1 MANTISST
9 LEDNDMLLEIKNV
22 SKQYPKTLAL
32 DQFSAELTS
41 GLYGLLGPNGAGKT
55 TLISIITTL
64 LSPSSG
70 TVLYNGK
77 PVGGR
82 DYMKIIGYLP
92 QYPRFYKDFTAQ
104 EFLLYMAAMKGLDS
118 KYAPTRVAELLE
130 QVNLSE
136 HKNKKIGAF
145 SGGMRQRLGIAQAI
159 LNDPEILILDEP
171 TAGLDPKERVRFRNI
186 ISKLS
191 SDRIIILATHI
202 VSDVECVAKEVILLK
217 EGKLLHK
224 ASPLTLQTALTD
236 KVYLYFYRSI
246 KSYTV
251 FYNQRSAC
259 EVDGEAYR
267 NSVESAEAICSRRFS
282 RTENSADCY
291 NDKCGNAAGRK
302 SFSGKENAVFGEHTH
317 NVKTNERAYGKPSG
331 ACKER

>member
-1 MANTISST
+1 
-9 LEDNDMLLEIKNV
+9 MLLEIKNV

-32 DQFSAELTS
+32 DQFSAELTC

-82 DYMKIIGYLP
+82 DYMKLIGYLP

-104 EFLLYMAAMKGLDS
+104 EFLLYMAAMKGLDT
-118 KYAPTRVAELLE
+118 KYAPTTVAELLE

-224 ASPLTLQTALTD
+224 ASPLSLQTAMTGKVWSMQVDESEMEQYMERYVIANAAAEEGKYSLRIISDD
-236 KVYLYFYRSI
+236 KPHKEAVPESPRLEDVYLYY
-246 KSYTV
+246 
-251 FYNQRSAC
+251 
-259 EVDGEAYR
+259 
-267 NSVESAEAICSRRFS
+267 
-282 RTENSADCY
+282 
-291 NDKCGNAAGRK
+291 
-302 SFSGKENAVFGEHTH
+302 FGET
-317 NVKTNERAYGKPSG
+317 E
-331 ACKER
+331 

>member
-1 MANTISST
+1 
-9 LEDNDMLLEIKNV
+9 MLLEMKDV

-32 DQFSAELTS
+32 DHVSAELSS

-64 LSPSSG
+64 LSPTSG
-70 TVLYNGK
+70 AVLYNGK

-92 QYPRFYKDFTAQ
+92 QYPHFYKNFTAQ
-104 EFLLYMAAMKGLDS
+104 EFLFYMAAMKGLDA
-118 KYAPTRVAELLE
+118 KCTPTRVAKLLE
-130 QVNLSE
+130 QVNLTE
-136 HKNKKIGAF
+136 HKAKKIGAF

-202 VSDVECVAKEVILLK
+202 VSDLEFAAKEVILLK
-217 EGKLLHK
+217 EGKLLQK
-224 ASPLTLQTALTD
+224 ASPLSLQSAMTGKVWSLQADEAELEQYMERYVIANAAAVDGKYCLRIISED
-236 KVYLYFYRSI
+236 KPQENAVPESPRLEDVYLYYF
-246 KSYTV
+246 
-251 FYNQRSAC
+251 
-259 EVDGEAYR
+259 GEAQ
-267 NSVESAEAICSRRFS
+267 
-282 RTENSADCY
+282 
-291 NDKCGNAAGRK
+291 
-302 SFSGKENAVFGEHTH
+302 
-317 NVKTNERAYGKPSG
+317 
-331 ACKER
+331 

>member
-1 MANTISST
+1 
-9 LEDNDMLLEIKNV
+9 MLLEIKNV

-70 TVLYNGK
+70 SVLYDGK

-104 EFLLYMAAMKGLDS
+104 EFLLYMAAMKGLEP

-224 ASPLTLQTALTD
+224 ASPLSLQTAMTGKVWSLQIDEAEMEQYMERYVIANAAAEEGKYSLRIISDD
-236 KVYLYFYRSI
+236 KPHETAISESPRLEDVYLYY
-246 KSYTV
+246 
-251 FYNQRSAC
+251 
-259 EVDGEAYR
+259 
-267 NSVESAEAICSRRFS
+267 
-282 RTENSADCY
+282 
-291 NDKCGNAAGRK
+291 
-302 SFSGKENAVFGEHTH
+302 FGET
-317 NVKTNERAYGKPSG
+317 E
-331 ACKER
+331 

>member
-1 MANTISST
+1 
-9 LEDNDMLLEIKNV
+9 MLLEIKNV

-32 DQFSAELTS
+32 DQFSAELTC

-82 DYMKIIGYLP
+82 DYMKLIGYLP

-104 EFLLYMAAMKGLDS
+104 EFLLYMAAMKGLDAKS
-118 KYAPTRVAELLE
+118 ASTKVAELLE

-224 ASPLTLQTALTD
+224 ASPLSLQTAMTGKVWSLQVDESEMEQYMERYVIANAAAEEGNYSLRIISDNKPNETAISESPRLED
-236 KVYLYFYRSI
+236 VYLYY
-246 KSYTV
+246 
-251 FYNQRSAC
+251 
-259 EVDGEAYR
+259 
-267 NSVESAEAICSRRFS
+267 
-282 RTENSADCY
+282 
-291 NDKCGNAAGRK
+291 
-302 SFSGKENAVFGEHTH
+302 FGET
-317 NVKTNERAYGKPSG
+317 E
-331 ACKER
+331 

>member
-1 MANTISST
+1 MI
-9 LEDNDMLLEIKNV
+9 LEIKNI

-32 DQFSAELTS
+32 DQFSAELSS

-104 EFLLYMAAMKGLDS
+104 EFLLYMAAMKGLDA
-118 KYAPTRVAELLE
+118 KYASTRVSELLE

-202 VSDVECVAKEVILLK
+202 VSDVECAAKEVILLK

-224 ASPLTLQTALTD
+224 ASPLFLQTAMTGKVWSLQADEAEMEQYMEKYVIANAAAEEGKYSLRIISDD
-236 KVYLYFYRSI
+236 KPHETAISESPRLEDVYLYY
-246 KSYTV
+246 
-251 FYNQRSAC
+251 
-259 EVDGEAYR
+259 
-267 NSVESAEAICSRRFS
+267 
-282 RTENSADCY
+282 
-291 NDKCGNAAGRK
+291 
-302 SFSGKENAVFGEHTH
+302 FGET
-317 NVKTNERAYGKPSG
+317 E
-331 ACKER
+331 

>member
-1 MANTISST
+1 MI
-9 LEDNDMLLEIKNV
+9 LEIKNI

-32 DQFSAELTS
+32 DQFSAELSS

-104 EFLLYMAAMKGLDS
+104 EFLLYMAAMKGLDA
-118 KYAPTRVAELLE
+118 KYASTRVSELLE

-202 VSDVECVAKEVILLK
+202 VSDVECAAKEVILLK

-224 ASPLTLQTALTD
+224 ASPLSLQTAMTGKVWSLRVDEAEMEQYTERYVIANAAAEDGKYSLRIISDD
-236 KVYLYFYRSI
+236 KPHETAISESPRLEDVYLYY
-246 KSYTV
+246 
-251 FYNQRSAC
+251 
-259 EVDGEAYR
+259 
-267 NSVESAEAICSRRFS
+267 
-282 RTENSADCY
+282 
-291 NDKCGNAAGRK
+291 
-302 SFSGKENAVFGEHTH
+302 FGET
-317 NVKTNERAYGKPSG
+317 E
-331 ACKER
+331 

>member
-1 MANTISST
+1 
-9 LEDNDMLLEIKNV
+9 MLLEIKNV

-82 DYMKIIGYLP
+82 DYMKLIGYLP

-104 EFLLYMAAMKGLDS
+104 EFLLYMSAMKGLDAKS
-118 KYAPTRVAELLE
+118 APTRVAELLE

-224 ASPLTLQTALTD
+224 ASPLSLQSAMTNKVWSLKVNEAEMEQYMERYVIANAAAEEGKYSLRIISD
-236 KVYLYFYRSI
+236 EKPQKEAVPESPRLEDVYLYYF
-246 KSYTV
+246 
-251 FYNQRSAC
+251 
-259 EVDGEAYR
+259 GEA
-267 NSVESAEAICSRRFS
+267 E
-282 RTENSADCY
+282 
-291 NDKCGNAAGRK
+291 
-302 SFSGKENAVFGEHTH
+302 
-317 NVKTNERAYGKPSG
+317 
-331 ACKER
+331 

>member
-1 MANTISST
+1 MI
-9 LEDNDMLLEIKNV
+9 LEIKNV

-64 LSPSSG
+64 LSQSSG
-70 TVLYNGK
+70 SVLYNGK
-77 PVGGR
+77 SVGGR

-104 EFLLYMAAMKGLDS
+104 EFLLYMAAMKGLDT
-118 KYAPTRVAELLE
+118 KYAPTRVEELLE

-224 ASPLTLQTALTD
+224 ASPLSLQTAMMGKVWSLQVDESEMEQYMERYVIANAAAEEGKYSLRIISDD
-236 KVYLYFYRSI
+236 KPHKEAVPESPRLEDVYLYY
-246 KSYTV
+246 
-251 FYNQRSAC
+251 
-259 EVDGEAYR
+259 
-267 NSVESAEAICSRRFS
+267 
-282 RTENSADCY
+282 
-291 NDKCGNAAGRK
+291 
-302 SFSGKENAVFGEHTH
+302 FGET
-317 NVKTNERAYGKPSG
+317 E
-331 ACKER
+331 

>member
-1 MANTISST
+1 
-9 LEDNDMLLEIKNV
+9 MLLEIKNI

-32 DQFSAELTS
+32 DHFSAELSS

-70 TVLYNGK
+70 EVLYDGK
-77 PVGGR
+77 LIGGR
-82 DYMKIIGYLP
+82 DYMKILGYLP
-92 QYPRFYKDFTAQ
+92 QYPRFYKNFTAQ
-104 EFLLYMAAMKGLDS
+104 EFLLYMSAMKGLHKKDAH
-118 KYAPTRVAELLE
+118 KRVTELLE
-130 QVNLSE
+130 QVNLTE

-191 SDRIIILATHI
+191 TDRIIILATHI

-217 EGKLLHK
+217 EGNLLQK
-224 ASPLTLQTALTD
+224 ASPLLLQSAMTGKVWSLLVDENEMEEYMNRYVIANAAASEGKYSLRIISDD
-236 KVYLYFYRSI
+236 KPKEDAVSESPRLEDVYLYY
-246 KSYTV
+246 
-251 FYNQRSAC
+251 
-259 EVDGEAYR
+259 
-267 NSVESAEAICSRRFS
+267 
-282 RTENSADCY
+282 
-291 NDKCGNAAGRK
+291 
-302 SFSGKENAVFGEHTH
+302 FGEL
-317 NVKTNERAYGKPSG
+317 
-331 ACKER
+331 

>member
-1 MANTISST
+1 
-9 LEDNDMLLEIKNV
+9 MLLEIKNV

-82 DYMKIIGYLP
+82 DYMKLIGYLP

-104 EFLLYMAAMKGLDS
+104 EFLLYMAAMKGLDAKS
-118 KYAPTRVAELLE
+118 ASTKVAELLE

-224 ASPLTLQTALTD
+224 ASPLSLQTAMTGKVWSLQVDESEMEQYMERYVIANAAAEEGNYSLRIISDNKPHETAISESPRLED
-236 KVYLYFYRSI
+236 VYLYY
-246 KSYTV
+246 
-251 FYNQRSAC
+251 
-259 EVDGEAYR
+259 
-267 NSVESAEAICSRRFS
+267 
-282 RTENSADCY
+282 
-291 NDKCGNAAGRK
+291 
-302 SFSGKENAVFGEHTH
+302 FGET
-317 NVKTNERAYGKPSG
+317 E
-331 ACKER
+331 

>member
-1 MANTISST
+1 MI
-9 LEDNDMLLEIKNV
+9 LEIKDV

-32 DQFSAELTS
+32 DHFSAELTS

-77 PVGGR
+77 SIGGR
-82 DYMKIIGYLP
+82 DYMKILGYLP
-92 QYPRFYKDFTAQ
+92 QYPRFYKNFTAQ
-104 EFLLYMAAMKGLDS
+104 EFLLYMSAMKGLKS
-118 KYAPTRVAELLE
+118 KAALQRVKELLE
-130 QVNLSE
+130 QVNLTE

-191 SDRIIILATHI
+191 SERIIILATHI

-217 EGKLLHK
+217 EGKLLQK
-224 ASPLTLQTALTD
+224 ATPLSLQTAMTGKVWTLQADEAELEQYMERYVIANAAADEGKYCLRIISED
-236 KVYLYFYRSI
+236 KPHEDAVPESPRLEDVYLYY
-246 KSYTV
+246 
-251 FYNQRSAC
+251 
-259 EVDGEAYR
+259 
-267 NSVESAEAICSRRFS
+267 
-282 RTENSADCY
+282 
-291 NDKCGNAAGRK
+291 
-302 SFSGKENAVFGEHTH
+302 FGE
-317 NVKTNERAYGKPSG
+317 V
-331 ACKER
+331 

>member
-1 MANTISST
+1 MKSTNFT
-9 LEDNDMLLEIKNV
+9 LEGNVMLLEIKDV

-32 DQFSAELTS
+32 DNFSAELSS

-64 LSPSSG
+64 LLPSSG

-77 PVGGR
+77 PAGGR

-92 QYPRFYKDFTAQ
+92 QYLRFYKNFTAQ
-104 EFLLYMAAMKGLDS
+104 EFLLYMAAMKGL
-118 KYAPTRVAELLE
+118 KPKAAPQRVKELLE
-130 QVNLSE
+130 QVNLTE
-136 HKNKKIGAF
+136 HKNKKVGAF

-191 SDRIIILATHI
+191 SERIIILATHI

-217 EGKLLHK
+217 EGKLLQK
-224 ASPLTLQTALTD
+224 ANPLSLQTAMTGKVWSLKADEAELEQYMERYVIANAAADEGKYCLRIISED
-236 KVYLYFYRSI
+236 KPHEAAVPESPRLEDVYLYY
-246 KSYTV
+246 
-251 FYNQRSAC
+251 
-259 EVDGEAYR
+259 
-267 NSVESAEAICSRRFS
+267 
-282 RTENSADCY
+282 
-291 NDKCGNAAGRK
+291 
-302 SFSGKENAVFGEHTH
+302 FGE
-317 NVKTNERAYGKPSG
+317 V
-331 ACKER
+331 

>member
-1 MANTISST
+1 MI
-9 LEDNDMLLEIKNV
+9 LEIKNV

-64 LSPSSG
+64 LSQSSG
-70 TVLYNGK
+70 SVLYNGK
-77 PVGGR
+77 SVGGR

-104 EFLLYMAAMKGLDS
+104 EFLLYMAAMKGLDT
-118 KYAPTRVAELLE
+118 KYAPTRVEELLE

-224 ASPLTLQTALTD
+224 ASPLSLQTAMTGKVWSLQVDESEMEQYMERYVIANAAAEEGKYSLRIISDD
-236 KVYLYFYRSI
+236 KPHKEAVPESPRLEDVYLYY
-246 KSYTV
+246 
-251 FYNQRSAC
+251 
-259 EVDGEAYR
+259 
-267 NSVESAEAICSRRFS
+267 
-282 RTENSADCY
+282 
-291 NDKCGNAAGRK
+291 
-302 SFSGKENAVFGEHTH
+302 FGET
-317 NVKTNERAYGKPSG
+317 E
-331 ACKER
+331 

>member
-1 MANTISST
+1 MI
-9 LEDNDMLLEIKNV
+9 LEIKNV

-55 TLISIITTL
+55 TMISIITTL
-64 LSPSSG
+64 LSQSSG
-70 TVLYNGK
+70 SVLYNGK
-77 PVGGR
+77 SVGGR

-104 EFLLYMAAMKGLDS
+104 EFLLYMAAMKGLDT
-118 KYAPTRVAELLE
+118 KYAPTRIEELLE

-224 ASPLTLQTALTD
+224 ASPLSLQTAMMGKVWSLQVDESEMEQYMERYVIANAAAEEGKYSLRIISDD
-236 KVYLYFYRSI
+236 KPHKEAVPESPRLEDVYLYY
-246 KSYTV
+246 
-251 FYNQRSAC
+251 
-259 EVDGEAYR
+259 
-267 NSVESAEAICSRRFS
+267 
-282 RTENSADCY
+282 
-291 NDKCGNAAGRK
+291 
-302 SFSGKENAVFGEHTH
+302 FGET
-317 NVKTNERAYGKPSG
+317 E
-331 ACKER
+331 

>member
-1 MANTISST
+1 
-9 LEDNDMLLEIKNV
+9 
-22 SKQYPKTLAL
+22 
-32 DQFSAELTS
+32 
-41 GLYGLLGPNGAGKT
+41 
-55 TLISIITTL
+55 
-64 LSPSSG
+64 
-70 TVLYNGK
+70 
-77 PVGGR
+77 
-82 DYMKIIGYLP
+82 MKIIGYLP

-104 EFLLYMAAMKGLDS
+104 EFLLYMAAMKGLDT
-118 KYAPTRVAELLE
+118 KYAPTRIEELLE

-224 ASPLTLQTALTD
+224 ASPLSLQTAMMGKVWSLQVDESEMEQYMERYVIANAAAEEGKYSLRIISDD
-236 KVYLYFYRSI
+236 KPHKEAVPESPRLEDVYLYY
-246 KSYTV
+246 
-251 FYNQRSAC
+251 
-259 EVDGEAYR
+259 
-267 NSVESAEAICSRRFS
+267 
-282 RTENSADCY
+282 
-291 NDKCGNAAGRK
+291 
-302 SFSGKENAVFGEHTH
+302 FGET
-317 NVKTNERAYGKPSG
+317 E
-331 ACKER
+331 

>member
-1 MANTISST
+1 
-9 LEDNDMLLEIKNV
+9 MLLEIKNV

-32 DQFSAELTS
+32 DQFSAELSS

-64 LSPSSG
+64 LSSSSG

-82 DYMKIIGYLP
+82 DYMKLIGYLP

-104 EFLLYMAAMKGLDS
+104 EFLLYMAAMKGLDAKS
-118 KYAPTRVAELLE
+118 ASTKVAELLE

-224 ASPLTLQTALTD
+224 ASPLSLQTAMTGKVWSLQVDESEMEQYMERYVIANAAAEEGNYSLRIISDNKPHETAISESPRLED
-236 KVYLYFYRSI
+236 VYLYY
-246 KSYTV
+246 
-251 FYNQRSAC
+251 
-259 EVDGEAYR
+259 
-267 NSVESAEAICSRRFS
+267 
-282 RTENSADCY
+282 
-291 NDKCGNAAGRK
+291 
-302 SFSGKENAVFGEHTH
+302 FGET
-317 NVKTNERAYGKPSG
+317 E
-331 ACKER
+331 

>member
-1 MANTISST
+1 MI
-9 LEDNDMLLEIKNV
+9 LEIKNV

-70 TVLYNGK
+70 SVLYDGK

-104 EFLLYMAAMKGLDS
+104 EFLLYMAAMKGLDAKS
-118 KYAPTRVAELLE
+118 ARTRVAELLE

-224 ASPLTLQTALTD
+224 ASPLSLQTAMTGKVWSLQVDESEMEQYMERYVIANAAAEEGKYSLRIISDD
-236 KVYLYFYRSI
+236 KPHKEAVPESPRLEDVYLYY
-246 KSYTV
+246 
-251 FYNQRSAC
+251 
-259 EVDGEAYR
+259 
-267 NSVESAEAICSRRFS
+267 
-282 RTENSADCY
+282 
-291 NDKCGNAAGRK
+291 
-302 SFSGKENAVFGEHTH
+302 FGET
-317 NVKTNERAYGKPSG
+317 E
-331 ACKER
+331 

>member
-1 MANTISST
+1 
-9 LEDNDMLLEIKNV
+9 MLLEIKDV

-32 DQFSAELTS
+32 DHFSAKLSS

-104 EFLLYMAAMKGLDS
+104 EFLLYMAAMKGLDA
-118 KYAPTRVAELLE
+118 KCAPTRVAELLE

-202 VSDVECVAKEVILLK
+202 VSDVECAAKEVILLK

-224 ASPLTLQTALTD
+224 ASPLSLQTAMTGKVWSLLVDEAEMEQYMQRYVIANAAAEEGKYSLRIISDD
-236 KVYLYFYRSI
+236 KPQKEAVPESPRLEDVYLYY
-246 KSYTV
+246 
-251 FYNQRSAC
+251 
-259 EVDGEAYR
+259 
-267 NSVESAEAICSRRFS
+267 
-282 RTENSADCY
+282 
-291 NDKCGNAAGRK
+291 
-302 SFSGKENAVFGEHTH
+302 FGET
-317 NVKTNERAYGKPSG
+317 E
-331 ACKER
+331 

>member
-1 MANTISST
+1 
-9 LEDNDMLLEIKNV
+9 MLLEIKNV

-32 DQFSAELTS
+32 DHFSAELTS

-104 EFLLYMAAMKGLDS
+104 EFLLYMAAMKGLDA
-118 KYAPTRVAELLE
+118 KYAPTRAAELLE

-191 SDRIIILATHI
+191 GDRIIILATHI
-202 VSDVECVAKEVILLK
+202 VSDLECVAKEVILLK

-224 ASPLTLQTALTD
+224 ASPLSLQTAMTGKVWSLWADEAEMEQYMQRYVIANAAAEEGKYSLRIISDD
-236 KVYLYFYRSI
+236 KPQKEAVPESPRLEDVYLYY
-246 KSYTV
+246 
-251 FYNQRSAC
+251 
-259 EVDGEAYR
+259 
-267 NSVESAEAICSRRFS
+267 
-282 RTENSADCY
+282 
-291 NDKCGNAAGRK
+291 
-302 SFSGKENAVFGEHTH
+302 FGET
-317 NVKTNERAYGKPSG
+317 E
-331 ACKER
+331 

>member
-1 MANTISST
+1 MI
-9 LEDNDMLLEIKNV
+9 LEIKNV

-64 LSPSSG
+64 LSQSSG
-70 TVLYNGK
+70 SVLYNGK
-77 PVGGR
+77 SVGGR
-82 DYMKIIGYLP
+82 EYMKIIGYLP

-104 EFLLYMAAMKGLDS
+104 EFLLYMAAMKGLDT
-118 KYAPTRVAELLE
+118 KYAPTRVEELLE

-224 ASPLTLQTALTD
+224 ASPLSLQTAMMGKVWSLQVDESEMEQYMERYVIANAAAEEGKYSLRIISDD
-236 KVYLYFYRSI
+236 KPNKEAVPESPRLEDVYLYY
-246 KSYTV
+246 
-251 FYNQRSAC
+251 
-259 EVDGEAYR
+259 
-267 NSVESAEAICSRRFS
+267 
-282 RTENSADCY
+282 
-291 NDKCGNAAGRK
+291 
-302 SFSGKENAVFGEHTH
+302 FGET
-317 NVKTNERAYGKPSG
+317 E
-331 ACKER
+331 

>member
-1 MANTISST
+1 MI
-9 LEDNDMLLEIKNV
+9 LEIKNV

-64 LSPSSG
+64 LSQSSG
-70 TVLYNGK
+70 SVLYNGK
-77 PVGGR
+77 SVGGR

-104 EFLLYMAAMKGLDS
+104 EFLLYMAAMKGLDT
-118 KYAPTRVAELLE
+118 KYAPIRVEELLE

-224 ASPLTLQTALTD
+224 ASPLSLQTAMMGKVWSLQVDESEMEQYMERYVIANAAAEEGKYSLRIISDD
-236 KVYLYFYRSI
+236 KPHKEAVPESPRLEDVYLYY
-246 KSYTV
+246 
-251 FYNQRSAC
+251 
-259 EVDGEAYR
+259 
-267 NSVESAEAICSRRFS
+267 
-282 RTENSADCY
+282 
-291 NDKCGNAAGRK
+291 
-302 SFSGKENAVFGEHTH
+302 FGET
-317 NVKTNERAYGKPSG
+317 E
-331 ACKER
+331 